1 MFLISMVARIYKPGC
16 KVDYMMILEG
26 EQGLLKS
33 LACNMLAGG
42 YFSDQLPDITN
53 KEAFQHLRGKWL
65 IEVAELHNYKR
76 TDIDHFKAF
85 LTRQVERYRP
95 PWGHKEVHEPRQSVF
110 VGTTNRAL
118 YLRDVTGNRRFWPV
132 KTGEI
137 KLDWLRGNR
146 DQLLAEAVAL
156 YRRGIPWWP
165 DREFERQ
172 TIREEQEARFEPDAW
187 EEPIQRYLDTLPAPK
202 RTTILD
208 VALHALGFEDGPP
221 IATQYQP
228 YPARGTPINRLGP
241 GDQQRIAA
249 VLTHLKWMPKRS
261 SSARWWEP
269 I

>member
-1 MFLISMVARIYKPGC
+1 M
-16 KVDYMMILEG
+16 
-26 EQGLLKS
+26 
-33 LACNMLAGG
+33 
-42 YFSDQLPDITN
+42 
-53 KEAFQHLRGKWL
+53 
-65 IEVAELHNYKR
+65 
-76 TDIDHFKAF
+76 
-85 LTRQVERYRP
+85 
-95 PWGHKEVHEPRQSVF
+95 F
-110 VGTTNRAL
+110 VGTTNKAL
-118 YLRDVTGNRRFWPV
+118 YLRDETGNRRFWPV
-132 KTGEI
+132 KTGDI
-137 KLDWLRGNR
+137 KLDWLRCNR
-146 DQLLAEAVAL
+146 DQLLAEAVVL

-172 TIREEQEARFEPDAW
+172 TIREEQEARYRAGRLGGADSALLW
-187 EEPIQRYLDTLPAPK
+187 IRLAAPK